1 MKEKLIR
8 FVNTDLNSWLFYIS
22 YSVYLF
28 VSIINTS
35 YFVVNYQFAIGT
47 QLLTFSI
54 LLLMCKEIINTP
66 RSTNEK
72 LGVLLGF
79 AFLLVIN
86 FTIGDVVTDQVT
98 WIVAFIICAR
108 DIDYEKVVRLTIV
121 ISSIMLAVV
130 VFSSLFGIIENHY
143 DSYVA
148 RPRHW
153 VGFRY
158 ASFGPTLLFNIS
170 ALVVY
175 IRKEKLGKLELLIL
189 LPANIAL
196 FIMTDSRL
204 PFYLTLLVMAF
215 AYISEYRTIPA
226 EKMKPLWLGMIVSPL
241 IFGGICLWMGYHYD
255 ANIPRWSQLNDT
267 LSGRLRLEHTS
278 LLTRGVKWWPRA
290 FPMSTAGGVFNPG
303 YNFIDSLYILV
314 LQEYG
319 IIFSILFMAIVIY
332 GLWKMYKRGEYYLLF
347 VSTAYTLYAIIDQ
360 LILGINYNTFWL
372 ALGVALFATEHDKD
386 FLTANTRHIPISEIE
401 SIIGRAPSVPGRRT
415 SGQTASQRA
424 AVQRTPLTANR
435 TSRPASTSR
444 SSDAQAAEIA
454 RLLQQKRQS
463 SGSPSAKTTN
473 RNSRRYRRH

>member
-1 MKEKLIR
+1 MKEKFIR

-47 QLLTFSI
+47 QLLILSI

-121 ISSIMLAVV
+121 ISSIMLAIV
-130 VFSSLFGIIENHY
+130 VFSSLFGIIENHF

-153 VGFRY
+153 LGFSY
-158 ASFGPTLLFNIS
+158 ASLGPTLLFNIS

-175 IRKEKLGKLELLIL
+175 IRKEKLGKIELFILI
-189 LPANIAL
+189 PVNIAL
-196 FIMTDSRL
+196 FILTDSRL
-204 PFYLTLLVMAF
+204 PFYLTLMVLAF

-226 EKMKPLWLGMIVSPL
+226 EKMKPLWLFMVVSPL

-255 ANIPRWSQLNDT
+255 ANIAKWQSWDAM
-267 LSGRLRLEHTS
+267 LSGRLHLEYIS
-278 LLTRGVKWWPRA
+278 LTTRGVKWWPRP
-290 FPMSTAGGVFNPG
+290 FPMSTAGGAGSLTFT
-303 YNFIDSLYILV
+303 YIDSLYIFV

-319 IIFSILFMAIVIY
+319 IIFSILFMALVIY
-332 GLWKMYKRGEYYLLF
+332 GFWKMYKRGEYYLLF
-347 VSTAYTLYAIIDQ
+347 VSTAYAVNAMIDR

-454 RLLQQKRQS
+454 RLLQQKRQN

>member
-35 YFVVNYQFAIGT
+35 YFVVNYKFAIGT
-47 QLLTFSI
+47 QLLILSI

-175 IRKEKLGKLELLIL
+175 IRKEKRDRLLYELTNPRKRYRGLDRFCHHAGELIDPARIALQGDDLQRQEAFRRFMAAHPGTCLALSPDPALDGQRLPLAEAAALAFCITDASIL
-189 LPANIAL
+189 LGEGYAL
-196 FIMTDSRL
+196 VTGEA
-204 PFYLTLLVMAF
+204 V
-215 AYISEYRTIPA
+215 
-226 EKMKPLWLGMIVSPL
+226 K
-241 IFGGICLWMGYHYD
+241 GGREHY
-255 ANIPRWSQLNDT
+255 
-267 LSGRLRLEHTS
+267 
-278 LLTRGVKWWPRA
+278 LLTG
-290 FPMSTAGGVFNPG
+290 
-303 YNFIDSLYILV
+303 
-314 LQEYG
+314 E
-319 IIFSILFMAIVIY
+319 
-332 GLWKMYKRGEYYLLF
+332 KR
-347 VSTAYTLYAIIDQ
+347 
-360 LILGINYNTFWL
+360 
-372 ALGVALFATEHDKD
+372 
-386 FLTANTRHIPISEIE
+386 
-401 SIIGRAPSVPGRRT
+401 
-415 SGQTASQRA
+415 
-424 AVQRTPLTANR
+424 
-435 TSRPASTSR
+435 
-444 SSDAQAAEIA
+444 
-454 RLLQQKRQS
+454 
-463 SGSPSAKTTN
+463 
-473 RNSRRYRRH
+473 